1 MKYFDNTRVSSYKK
15 CPRKFYF
22 RHRCHFTSGGT
33 AAPLAFGGAWHEAMD
48 VIWSMYAKNRT
59 TPFDLTLPVDDRKI
73 VEYAYEAFC
82 AKWLEEGMPDPDDL
96 AAMTKLGARTPGI
109 AKEMLWNYIQ
119 QRRDFMSQCELIAC
133 ELPFAVPIYPD
144 NADILYIGRLDKVV
158 RYEGR
163 IIMPE
168 HKTTSLFSKDYGIRP
183 AYLDT
188 YSPNAQIDGYLHA
201 GHMLYGE
208 EAKAVWVDI
217 ALVHKQNHD
226 IFKFLPIEKQFTM
239 VDVWLN
245 ETQNWIERIMKEDW
259 ALQKE
264 SPDNPIMCSFPKNDA
279 ACFDFGSMCMYRD
292 LCAYIPNPIG
302 MDCPM
307 GMVVEKWQPFDVLKL
322 EKIGLTP
329 EE

>member
-22 RHRCHFTSGGT
+22 RHRCHFTGKGT
-33 AAPLAFGGAWHEAMD
+33 APPLGFGSSWHEGQD
-48 VIWSMYAKNRT
+48 VIWTMYAREGAKEN
-59 TPFDLTLPVDDRKI
+59 DDRE
-73 VEYAYEAFC
+73 VVDLAYEAFM
-82 AKWLEEGMPDPDDL
+82 AKWEEEEMPDPNDMT
-96 AAMTKLGARTPGI
+96 AMASLGARTPGV
-109 AKEMLWNYIQ
+109 AKEMSWHYIQ
-119 QRRDFMSQCELIAC
+119 ERRELMSQCELIAC
-133 ELPFAVPIYPD
+133 EQPFAVPIYPD

-158 RYEGR
+158 NWRDR
-163 IIMPE
+163 ISVVE
-168 HKTTSLFSKDYGIRP
+168 HKTTSLYSTKYGIRP

-201 GHMLYGE
+201 IHMNHGD
-208 EAKAVWVDI
+208 EAKSVLVDI
-217 ALVHKQNHD
+217 ALVHKQNHN
-226 IFKFLPIEKQFTM
+226 IFKMLPIEKQFTM

-292 LCAYIPNPIG
+292 LCAYVPNPIG